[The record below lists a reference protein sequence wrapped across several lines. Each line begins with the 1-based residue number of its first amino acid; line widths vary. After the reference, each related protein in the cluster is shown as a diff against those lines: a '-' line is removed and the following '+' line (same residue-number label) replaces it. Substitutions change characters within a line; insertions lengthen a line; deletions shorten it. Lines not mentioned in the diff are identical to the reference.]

1 MFQTDRHHRLVCCCG
16 LLCLVLSGCGG
27 GPRAQPVKV
36 DLAKATL
43 VQVLDHWKSGGDIED
58 FRKRKPEIVVQ
69 ESLWTNGSKLQEYR
83 IIGSERAEDANL
95 WSEVELTLVPA
106 SGGEPTKKTITY
118 VIGTDPVLTVFHA
131 ML

>member
-1 MFQTDRHHRLVCCCG
+1 MFREILRRQVACWCG
-16 LLCLVLSGCGG
+16 LLLVLCGCGD
-27 GPRAQPVKV
+27 GPRARPVKV

-43 VQVLDHWKSGGDIED
+43 VQVLDHWKSGGNIEELG
-58 FRKRKPEIVVQ
+58 KQKPAIVVQ
-69 ESLWTNGSKLQEYR
+69 ESLWANGSKLQEYR

-106 SGGEPTKKTITY
+106 NGGEPTKKTITY

-131 ML
+131 IL